1 MIIHI
6 MFGISPLRDRNYF
19 FIIRI
24 MKKTLL
30 FVFAMVGMLAA
41 CNDNNEVKPPSLPQ
55 QVWDPGVIELSAGQ
69 KDMVKQ
75 SNAFALRTALQIHS
89 RHEGESLFFS
99 PISLGCYLGMAAN
112 GADEATEGKIRAV
125 LGFDETAT
133 TGVVNAYYR
142 TLMTG
147 AEGLDSRCTV
157 ETANAFFYSLA
168 KTPLQ
173 NFAGHLQQN
182 YQAQLEAVDMDS
194 PVAARRINQW
204 AGEKTHGM
212 IDRIV
217 PEGEPLRCNALLC
230 NAVYMD
236 APWNRPFDE
245 SKTTKEIFTKENGEQ
260 EDVWMMHDVRSM
272 LYMETE
278 DFQVVSLPY
287 GNGSW
292 DMRVVLPKNHSSVKD
307 FLEKQTLPSLEEIME
322 AMMGR
327 EWKVTLTMPRFKTES
342 RFTDLADLLF
352 GTDNTSDLSGVPGS
366 FPNILEQED
375 IQMNLF
381 HTTAIEVSEKGVK
394 AAAATGGMAW
404 VQILEEVEFNAN
416 RPFLYAIVEHST
428 GLIFHMGVYGG

>member
-1 MIIHI
+1 
-6 MFGISPLRDRNYF
+6 
-19 FIIRI
+19 
-24 MKKTLL
+24 
-30 FVFAMVGMLAA
+30 MVGMLAA

-133 TGVVNAYYR
+133 TEVVNAYYR

-173 NFAGHLQQN
+173 NFSGQLQQN

-194 PVAARRINQW
+194 PAAARRINQW

-236 APWNRPFDE
+236 APWQRPFDE

-260 EDVWMMHDVRSM
+260 EEVWMMHDVRGM
-272 LYMETE
+272 RYLETE
-278 DFQVVSLPY
+278 DYQAAGLLY

-292 DMRVVLPKNHSSVKD
+292 NLVMVLPKEHSSVKD
-307 FLEKQTLPSLEEIME
+307 FLEKQTWPPLKGMLRKNWE
-322 AMMGR
+322 
-327 EWKVTLTMPRFKTES
+327 VTLTMPKFKVNS
-342 RFTDLADLLF
+342 QFLDLADLLF
-352 GTDNTSDLSGVPGS
+352 GTDNTGDLSGVPGS
-366 FPNILEQED
+366 FPNILEQENV
-375 IQMNLF
+375 QVRLLQ
-381 HTTAIEVSEKGVK
+381 TAAIEVSEKGTK
-394 AAAATGGMAW
+394 ASAVTGGMSWASPPP
-404 VQILEEVEFNAN
+404 EKVEFNAN